1 MFSSRS
7 RNLKP
12 SFCKI
17 IMSDDYNIRL
27 RFPLLWFTV
36 YRRDL
41 PVQCKLEMPNG
52 LSWTVGIT
60 KTSMETYFDENWP
73 IFVYRNNI
81 ERGHT
86 LVFTHHG
93 GPDFKVLRYM
103 ADGCMPDQDIV
114 AKDLGNYRRY
124 YPSST
129 ESEDSDLEPH
139 QDQSGVVSSLPAFT
153 CVLMTSDLERGLNL
167 PSIWWKTHIEDKD
180 SIESAT
186 LFEML
191 PGPVNTFNV
200 TFQRGRR
207 NT

>member
-1 MFSSRS
+1 
-7 RNLKP
+7 
-12 SFCKI
+12 
-17 IMSDDYNIRL
+17 
-27 RFPLLWFTV
+27 
-36 YRRDL
+36 
-41 PVQCKLEMPNG
+41 
-52 LSWTVGIT
+52 
-60 KTSMETYFDENWP
+60 
-73 IFVYRNNI
+73 
-81 ERGHT
+81 
-86 LVFTHHG
+86 
-93 GPDFKVLRYM
+93 M

-114 AKDLGNYRRY
+114 ANDLGNYRRY

-167 PSIWWKTHIEDKD
+167 SSIWWKTNIEDKD

-186 LFEML
+186 LWVGNNSWDVYVKIKNVDIWICRGWKKFARMNELEVGTLCRFELL